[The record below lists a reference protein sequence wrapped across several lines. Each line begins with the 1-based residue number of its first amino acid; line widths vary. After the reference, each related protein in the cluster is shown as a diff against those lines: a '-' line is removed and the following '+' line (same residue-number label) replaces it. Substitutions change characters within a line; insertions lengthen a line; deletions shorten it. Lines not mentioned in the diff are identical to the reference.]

1 MAVATGIAASA
12 AANAVKT
19 AIWRKRIGVS
29 KTRPAAH
36 DNRLRNKRKSHHR
49 FRLASV
55 FVGGILFYVSRL
67 AKARDTIPFPRT
79 RHGTN
84 MDGLNDVT
92 KPCFAKLMRRPRTR
106 VKEAQA
112 S

>member
-12 AANAVKT
+12 AANAVET
-19 AIWRKRIGVS
+19 AIWRKRIGFS
-29 KTRPAAH
+29 QTRPAAH
-36 DNRLRNKRKSHHR
+36 DSPLPDKRKPHHR
-49 FRLASV
+49 LRLASV
-55 FVGGILFYVSRL
+55 FVGGTLFYVSSL

-79 RHGTN
+79 RHGTDV
-84 MDGLNDVT
+84 DGLNDVT
-92 KPCFAKLMRRPRTR
+92 TPSFAKLMRPPRTR